1 MDGSDIKIPMRLT
14 RNLADGLPVVLAV
27 RAESIVARPQE
38 PICAVPVLERYSL
51 GKDELI
57 RFAVGSIQQ
66 MRGFVPS
73 EEEVQEGDKLP
84 IAFKSQGVFLFDA
97 ESGERYA

>member
-1 MDGSDIKIPMRLT
+1 LWPGPRNPSVQCLCWNAIPWARMSW
-14 RNLADGLPVVLAV
+14 
-27 RAESIVARPQE
+27 AESIVARPQE

-51 GKDELI
+51 GKDELV